1 MRSTGIIFA
10 LEGISRE
17 PRGKIIV
24 TKGSEVGILYEPRD
38 KLRLDQ
44 AFKRL
49 KDRGCVRSRREM
61 VVKLAYFVLLGDIEG
76 LCEVVGQSEFV
87 LEREVEG
94 RL

>member
-1 MRSTGIIFA
+1 MSVSS
-10 LEGISRE
+10 ERE
-17 PRGKIIV
+17 TKIIV

-49 KDRGCVRSRREM
+49 KDKGCVRSRREM

-76 LCEVVGQSEFV
+76 LCEVVGQSEFA